1 MFISQ
6 CVGYMFGEC
15 IISDSFGQEA
25 ALIIE
30 VLSRIAGIT
39 MNRFTDKFGMGK
51 VITAGAA
58 LQMLGCEERYSG
70 SLSAGTMALNGS
82 MTL

>member
-1 MFISQ
+1 
-6 CVGYMFGEC
+6 
-15 IISDSFGQEA
+15 
-25 ALIIE
+25 
-30 VLSRIAGIT
+30 

-58 LQMLGCEERYSG
+58 LQMLGCEERYPVHF
-70 SLSAGTMALNGS
+70 LRAMALSES